1 MKRSTNLQREQSQ
14 SMDLWLVLRDAEQ
27 IVVNHEYYHPRMHK
41 QLNDLMNIVE
51 IYQSAIEHQLEQQ
64 SECEP

>member
-1 MKRSTNLQREQSQ
+1 
-14 SMDLWLVLRDAEQ
+14 MDLWLVLRDAEQ